1 MQGECDGL
9 VLQHQARMLGAG
21 LRQLPFD
28 RAENVRIEGQVLHL
42 PCGGPALGAVHAGR
56 RQVQRGEQGVELAEW
71 PSGNHSDGNVTDVQV
86 LQGREGARGYGYQ
99 FRTGLDFCQRTVDVE
114 EKSAAPDL

>member
-1 MQGECDGL
+1 MEFYESSL
-9 VLQHQARMLGAG
+9 VSQIRGQLQ
-21 LRQLPFD
+21 
-28 RAENVRIEGQVLHL
+28 
-42 PCGGPALGAVHAGR
+42 PALVGALIGRQPWFESRRFHSR

-71 PSGNHSDGNVTDVQV
+71 PSGNHSDGNVTDVQM